1 MTISKDDLLKRKEE
15 IVTGYNELVAEIEK
29 GESQIKSMRNNL
41 NAMSGALQQTEMF
54 IAQIEEDGDPMPE
67 DKAFALDMAT
77 SQEITMSNN
86 RITEEKEESN
96 SMIHETLTTNPN
108 DLDIENTYVDVSDEE
123 YEQVLAYRASLKK
136 EKEENEKL

>member
-1 MTISKDDLLKRKEE
+1 MTISKDDLLKRKEQ

-77 SQEITMSNN
+77 S
-86 RITEEKEESN
+86 
-96 SMIHETLTTNPN
+96 
-108 DLDIENTYVDVSDEE
+108 
-123 YEQVLAYRASLKK
+123 
-136 EKEENEKL
+136 

>member
-1 MTISKDDLLKRKEE
+1 
-15 IVTGYNELVAEIEK
+15 
-29 GESQIKSMRNNL
+29 
-41 NAMSGALQQTEMF
+41 
-54 IAQIEEDGDPMPE
+54 
-67 DKAFALDMAT
+67 
-77 SQEITMSNN
+77 MSNN

-136 EKEENEKL
+136 EKEENETL

>member
-15 IVTGYNELVAEIEK
+15 IVTNYNELVAEIEK

-67 DKAFALDMAT
+67 EKAFALDMAT
-77 SQEITMSNN
+77 S
-86 RITEEKEESN
+86 
-96 SMIHETLTTNPN
+96 
-108 DLDIENTYVDVSDEE
+108 
-123 YEQVLAYRASLKK
+123 
-136 EKEENEKL
+136 

>member
-67 DKAFALDMAT
+67 EKAFALDMAT
-77 SQEITMSNN
+77 S
-86 RITEEKEESN
+86 
-96 SMIHETLTTNPN
+96 
-108 DLDIENTYVDVSDEE
+108 
-123 YEQVLAYRASLKK
+123 
-136 EKEENEKL
+136 

>member
-41 NAMSGALQQTEMF
+41 NAMSGALQQTELF

-67 DKAFALDMAT
+67 EKAFALDMAT
-77 SQEITMSNN
+77 S
-86 RITEEKEESN
+86 
-96 SMIHETLTTNPN
+96 
-108 DLDIENTYVDVSDEE
+108 
-123 YEQVLAYRASLKK
+123 
-136 EKEENEKL
+136 

>member
-1 MTISKDDLLKRKEE
+1 MSISKDDLLKRKEE

-67 DKAFALDMAT
+67 EKAFALDMAT
-77 SQEITMSNN
+77 S
-86 RITEEKEESN
+86 
-96 SMIHETLTTNPN
+96 
-108 DLDIENTYVDVSDEE
+108 
-123 YEQVLAYRASLKK
+123 
-136 EKEENEKL
+136 